1 MLARITLLQDFPMP
15 PSVILT
21 PTGKRSLEAEL
32 EELVTVRRPL
42 ISKRIE
48 EHQQSGEHEGGG
60 EHDIAK
66 DELASCE
73 GRIEE
78 IREILNS
85 ATIIDS
91 HDATQVSI
99 GGSVQ
104 VRDDRGRER
113 TFTIVGSAEIDPTN
127 GRISN
132 DSPAA
137 RALLGAKAGESVSFK
152 APGRKVEYEVIRVW

>member
-1 MLARITLLQDFPMP
+1 MP
-15 PSVILT
+15 SSVILT
-21 PTGKRSLEAEL
+21 PTGKQTLEAEL

-91 HDATQVSI
+91 HDATRVSI

-104 VRDDRGRER
+104 VRDDRGRDR

-137 RALLGAKAGESVSFK
+137 RALLGAKAGETVSFK
-152 APGRKVEYEVIRVW
+152 APGRKVEYEVVRVW

>member
-1 MLARITLLQDFPMP
+1 MP
-15 PSVILT
+15 SSVILT
-21 PTGKRSLEAEL
+21 PNGKHLLESEL

-48 EHQQSGEHEGGG
+48 EHQSSGEHEGGG

-66 DELASCE
+66 DELASVE

-91 HDATQVSI
+91 HDATKVSV

-113 TFTIVGSAEIDPTN
+113 TYTIVGSAEIDPTN

-137 RALLGAKAGESVSFK
+137 RALLGAKAGETVSFN
-152 APGRKVEYEVIRVW
+152 APGRKVQYEVIRVW

>member
-1 MLARITLLQDFPMP
+1 MP

-21 PTGKRSLEAEL
+21 PTGKQTLEAEL

-48 EHQQSGEHEGGG
+48 EHQRSGEQEGGG

>member
-1 MLARITLLQDFPMP
+1 MP
-15 PSVILT
+15 SSVILT
-21 PTGKRSLEAEL
+21 PNGKQLLEAEL
-32 EELVTVRRPL
+32 EELITVRRPL

-66 DELASCE
+66 DELASVE

-91 HDATQVSI
+91 HDSTKVSI

-113 TFTIVGSAEIDPTN
+113 TFTIVGSAEIDPMN

-137 RALLGAKAGESVSFK
+137 RALLGAKAGETVSFD
-152 APGRKVEYEVIRVW
+152 APGRAINFEVLRVW

>member
-1 MLARITLLQDFPMP
+1 MP

-21 PTGKRSLEAEL
+21 PTGKQTLEAEL
-32 EELVTVRRPL
+32 EELITVRRPL

-48 EHQQSGEHEGGG
+48 EHQSSGEHEGGG

-91 HDATQVSI
+91 HDSTKVSI

-113 TFTIVGSAEIDPTN
+113 TFTIVGSAEIDPTS

-137 RALLGAKAGESVSFK
+137 RALLGAKAGESVNFK
-152 APGRKVEYEVIRVW
+152 APGRTVEYEVLRVW

>member
-1 MLARITLLQDFPMP
+1 MP

-21 PTGKRSLEAEL
+21 PSGKQTLESEL

>member
-1 MLARITLLQDFPMP
+1 MP

-21 PTGKRSLEAEL
+21 PNGKLQLEAEL
-32 EELVTVRRPL
+32 DTLLTVRRPQ
-42 ISKRIE
+42 ISRRIE
-48 EHQQSGEHEGGG
+48 EHQRSGEHEGGG

-66 DELASCE
+66 DELARVE

-78 IREILNS
+78 IREILNT
-85 ATIIDS
+85 ATIIDQ
-91 HDATQVSI
+91 HDSTRVSV

-104 VRDDRGRER
+104 VRDDRGGER
-113 TFTIVGSAEIDPTN
+113 TFTIVGSAEIDPVN

-137 RALLGAKAGESVSFK
+137 RALLGAQSGDVVEYR
-152 APGRKVEYEVIRVW
+152 APGRKIRLEVLKVW